1 MTGFVDR
8 QSTKKIGR
16 GGSGGGAREGGGDQ
30 TGEIAQGWERV
41 KLVLIRFR

>member
-16 GGSGGGAREGGGDQ
+16 GGSGGGAREGGGK
-30 TGEIAQGWERV
+30 TEEIAQGCERV